1 MRMMINQ
8 NTVDLEFPPGRV
20 ALDLL
25 RGEFGLTGV
34 KEGCREGDC
43 GACTILLGR
52 LHDGH
57 IAYHSVVS
65 CLLPIGD
72 CAGKHLVTIEGLN
85 GPGLNPLQQAF
96 VEEGAVQCGFCTPGL
111 VLALTAWLLNAPD
124 WNEEE
129 ALLSIAGNI
138 CRCTGYL
145 AIRRAVRRII
155 AALPA
160 AAEGTRVET
169 LIAAGYLPAWFREAP
184 AQLAALSQSRHTAIT
199 GRPVVVAG
207 GTDLYVQKPAR
218 LESAPVELLSER
230 PDLRGIE
237 IQGSWCR
244 VGGGVTVE
252 ELRLASELR
261 AFLPDLPDFLR
272 LVSSTQIRNRATV
285 AGNLVN
291 ASPIGDLTI
300 LLLALEAEVDLH
312 DGAALR
318 TLPLRRFYLGY
329 KKLARREEELVTA
342 VRFPLPQPGDH
353 FNFEKVSRRE
363 HLDIASVN
371 SACLLRMVGGVV
383 EEIHL
388 SAGGVAPIPLC
399 LEKCSSYLRGREL
412 EEATL
417 AEALRVAGDEIAP
430 ISDVR
435 GSAEYK
441 RLLLRRLLRAH
452 LTPFLPERRQGR
464 RP

>member
-1 MRMMINQ
+1 MKLVINQ
-8 NTVDLEFPPGRV
+8 NIVDLELSPGRV
-20 ALDLL
+20 ALDVL
-25 RGEFGLTGV
+25 RGRFGLTGV

-52 LHDGH
+52 LHDGR

-96 VEEGAVQCGFCTPGL
+96 VDEGAVQCGFCTPGL
-111 VLALTAWLLNAPD
+111 ILSFTGWLLSAPAWD
-124 WNEEE
+124 EEE

-145 AIRRAVRRII
+145 AIRRAVRRIL
-155 AALPA
+155 AGLPA
-160 AAEGTRVET
+160 ASAGSRLET
-169 LIAAGYLPAWFREAP
+169 LIAAGILPVWFRDVP
-184 AQLAALSQSRHTAIT
+184 AQLAALDQPPLPAVAGTTIA
-199 GRPVVVAG
+199 VAG

-218 LESAPVELLSER
+218 LESAPVDLLSER

-237 IQGSWCR
+237 IAGNWCR
-244 VGGGVTVE
+244 IGGAVTVE
-252 ELRLASELR
+252 EMRLAPELS
-261 AFLPDLPDFLR
+261 AILPPLPGFLR

-300 LLLALEAEVDLH
+300 LLLALDAEVELN
-312 DGAALR
+312 DGTALR

-329 KKLARREEELVTA
+329 KKLARREEELLTA
-342 VRFPLPQPGDH
+342 VRFPLPQPGDI

-363 HLDIASVN
+363 HLDIAGVN

-388 SAGGVAPIPLC
+388 SAGGVAPVPLF
-399 LEKCSSYLRGREL
+399 LERCCAYLRGREL
-412 EEATL
+412 DEATVT
-417 AEALRVAGDEIAP
+417 EALRVAGHEIEP

-441 RLLLRRLLRAH
+441 RSLLCRLLRAH
-452 LTPFLPERRQGR
+452 FTGLIPDRRGR
-464 RP
+464 KSR

>member
-1 MRMMINQ
+1 MRMLINQ
-8 NTVDLEFPPGRV
+8 NTVDLEHPPGWV

-25 RGEFGLTGV
+25 RGELGLTGV

-52 LHDGH
+52 LHDGC
-57 IAYHSVVS
+57 ITYRSVVS

-96 VEEGAVQCGFCTPGL
+96 VKEGAVQCGFCTPGL
-111 VLALTAWLLNAPD
+111 ILALTAWLLNAPVWD
-124 WNEEE
+124 EEE

-145 AIRRAVRRII
+145 AIRRAVRRIL
-155 AALPA
+155 AGLPA
-160 AAEGTRVET
+160 ASAGSRLET
-169 LIAAGYLPAWFREAP
+169 LIAAGYLPVWFREAP
-184 AQLAALSQSRHTAIT
+184 VHLAALDQPLSPAIP
-199 GRPVVVAG
+199 GAAVAVGG

-237 IQGSWCR
+237 IQGNWCR
-244 VGGGVTVE
+244 IGGGVTVE
-252 ELRLASELR
+252 ELRLAPELG
-261 AFLPDLPDFLR
+261 AHLPGLAGFLR
-272 LVSSTQIRNRATV
+272 LVSSTQIRNRATL

-300 LLLALEAEVDLH
+300 ILLALEAEVELH
-312 DGAALR
+312 DGAVFR

-342 VRFPLPQPGDH
+342 VRFPLPQPGDY

-371 SACLLRMVGGVV
+371 SACLLRMIDGVV
-383 EEIHL
+383 EEVHL

-399 LEKCSSYLRGREL
+399 LEKCSAYLRGREL

-417 AEALRVAGDEIAP
+417 TEAMRVAGDETAP

-441 RLLLRRLLRAH
+441 RLLLRRLLRVH